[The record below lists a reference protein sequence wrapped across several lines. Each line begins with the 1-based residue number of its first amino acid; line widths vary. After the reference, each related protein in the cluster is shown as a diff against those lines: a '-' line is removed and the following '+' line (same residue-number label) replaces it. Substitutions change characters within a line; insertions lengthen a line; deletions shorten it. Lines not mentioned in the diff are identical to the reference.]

1 MIQKLK
7 KVLSGYSSLL
17 LLFQRS
23 PLVQMLFPEANLL
36 ASSAAMN
43 SSSFVIATVVG
54 LGAYDSVA
62 GATALA
68 QEAPSRG
75 SLIVPVTSGVALGAL
90 FQVTGSPSQPESW
103 AVSVGTLP
111 AGLTLANAPGSTTT
125 LTGTTTEVG
134 DKVVTVSAWEF
145 PNFKGPVVSKQ
156 FTIRV
161 SPAASVPAAIS
172 SSPVSTTINSG
183 QTTTLTVTATGDAPL
198 TYEWFQGASG
208 TTTTP
213 VGTNSASF
221 TTPALTTTTSYW
233 VKVTNPGNLT
243 GAKSTTATVT
253 VRQPAAI
260 ATHPASTTINS
271 GQTTTLSVVA
281 SGFAPL
287 SYQWYQG
294 TSGVITTPVGTD
306 SASFTTPVLTATT
319 SYWVR
324 VTNSLNPTGA
334 DSAAAV
340 VTVRQPA
347 AIVTQPASTT
357 INSGETTTL
366 SVVASGEAPLSYQWY
381 QGTSGVTTTPVG
393 TNSASF
399 TSPVL
404 FVTTSYWVKVTN
416 SVNPTGA
423 NSDTAEVTATPP
435 VTPVIVTAS
444 PLATGAAGT
453 SYNVSLEAVGG
464 TSPYTWTLSSGTLPA
479 GLSLSSAGI
488 LSGTPTVAGTNTS
501 NFTLQ
506 VEDSKTTTGTKAFS
520 LSISDL
526 RVVTTTLPTA
536 VKSVPFIHQLNGSG
550 GNAPHAWSVSTGTL
564 PSGITLSSAGVLSG
578 TPTSAGSSSFTL
590 RLTDA
595 ASFSV
600 SRQFTL
606 PVSASFLPPVVDPVN
621 FPVIPIGTT
630 FGYTVSAQN
639 YPKTFAIS
647 GLPKGMK
654 SVPATGVISGIPEA
668 AGVFNIQ
675 VRASN
680 TAGSSPMLT
689 TRLIIE
695 PLNPNFV
702 GTFGGLVTRDAT
714 ANHGL
719 GGALAVTTTSLGTY
733 SIKLTT
739 AAGSGNVTASTS
751 FINTGRLAASA
762 PHISVLIGGQ
772 TLALTFNAT
781 TGQITGTHGSATVS
795 GVRSAWNALTR
806 PAEKLQGYYSMA
818 LDLADLATDGGKS
831 AIPQGSGFATF
842 SVSSAG
848 SVSVAGKAADGEV
861 ITSSSFLGAAGESWL
876 YAPLYKSLGSMQ
888 GSFNLTQDP
897 AGRFVD
903 NRVSGSMSWFK
914 PLTTARAYAASFGPV
929 NLTADGGYL
938 APASTGSVVLGLPD
952 PGNVQLN
959 FTEGGLTNSLTNPK
973 VNFTYTSDNKVT
985 PPPVATNPGKVTI
998 AINPATGAVSGDF
1011 TLVETTPP
1019 LTRAKVPFQG
1029 QVVRLGNGTV
1039 KAAGYFLLPQIPAS
1053 GQTAATAPILSGG
1066 FRVLNGTPAPEP
1078 VPSAVKDTPFNQSLT
1093 GTGGTPPYIWTLSA
1107 GTLPAGITLGSD
1119 GVLSGTP
1126 TATGTFIFTV
1136 EITDANHVVV
1146 TKDYTLTVSATSVA
1160 APVLQP
1166 VNFPVIPIGTIFGY
1180 TVSALN
1186 SPKTFAISGLPKGMK
1201 SVPAT
1206 GVISGIP
1213 EAAGVFNIQVRASNT
1228 AGSSPML
1235 TTRLIIEPL
1244 NPNFVGTFGGLVTR
1258 DATAN
1263 HGLGGALAVTT
1274 TSLGTY
1280 SIKLTTAAGSGNVTA
1295 STSFINTGRLA
1306 ASAPHISVLI
1316 GGQTLALTFNAT
1328 TGQITGTH
1336 GSATVSG
1343 VRSAWNALTRPAEK
1357 LQGYYSMAL
1366 DLADL
1371 ATDGGKSAIP
1381 QGSGFATFSVSSAGS
1396 VSVAGKA
1403 ADGEVI
1409 TSSSFLGA
1417 AGESWLYAPLYKS
1430 LGSMQGSF
1438 NLTQDPAGRFVD
1450 NRVSGSMSW
1459 FKPLTTARAYAA
1471 SFGPVNLTAD
1481 GGYLAP
1487 ASTGSVVLGLP
1498 DPGNVQLNFT
1508 EGGLTNSLTN
1518 PKVNFTYT
1526 SDNKVTPP
1534 PVATNPGKVTI
1545 AINPATGA
1553 VSGDFTL
1560 VETTPP
1566 LTRAKVPFQGQVVR
1580 LGNGT
1585 VKAAGYFLL
1594 PQIPASGQTAATA
1607 PILSGGFRVL
1617 QPPTP

>member
-654 SVPATGVISGIPEA
+654 SVPATGVISGIPEV

-675 VRASN
+675 IRASN

-831 AIPQGSGFATF
+831 AIPQGSGFVTF

-1213 EAAGVFNIQVRASNT
+1213 EVAGVFNIQIRASNT

-1381 QGSGFATFSVSSAGS
+1381 QGSGFVTFSVSSAGS